1 MNCPLLEARDVSVR
15 YSGILA
21 LEKFS
26 LTIAANE
33 IVAIVGANG
42 AGKSTFL
49 RAITGLVPIAGGDV
63 LLDGKSI
70 AQLGPHEIVC
80 AGVGHC
86 PEGRRV
92 FSRLTVSDNLKLGG
106 YILKSNRELS
116 AQMDSM
122 LTLFPRLSE
131 RIDQL
136 AGSMSGGEQQMLA
149 LARALMSRPKI
160 LLLDEPSLGLA
171 PQIVD
176 EIFEIIQG
184 LRKVGTAILLV
195 EQNAVL
201 ALEVSDRAY
210 VLEAGHMADGGDAK
224 DLLGNDRIRAAYLGY

>member
-15 YSGILA
+15 YSGVLA